1 MRYINTLHEGETIRN
16 VYLCKGKRSAETRNG
31 RPYDN
36 LILQDK
42 TGTLDGKVWDPNSG
56 GIADYDELD
65 FIEVYGEIISYNN
78 NLQMNIKQIRKVQE
92 GEYIAAD
99 YMPTTEKSTDG
110 MYEELLGY
118 IKKVDNQYL
127 RQVLDYYFIKDET
140 FIRNF
145 KGHSAAKT
153 VHHGFAGGLLEHT
166 LSVVKFC
173 DYMAGAYPI
182 LNKDL
187 LFTAAICHD
196 IGKTKE
202 LYIFEQL
209 VANLMKVTNQT
220 GTWVPLYVMTS
231 EINDSMTR
239 EFFEEHGYFGYD
251 KDYVKFFVQ
260 EMVPAVD
267 FDGNL
272 LMKSEDSL
280 AMSPNGNGGWFKS
293 LINAGLDKDL
303 KDKGVEW
310 LNVFGVDNVLQQIAD
325 PVFVGAIIESG
336 CVSGS
341 KVVRKCDP
349 YERVGA
355 MCLENGKPSIVEYYE
370 LTPEMAEAKN
380 ENGSLQYGFGVIL
393 NYLFRVDKLMAIA
406 EKSLPIHVV
415 EKKVPYIDEN
425 GTEHKPETPNAYKFE
440 TLILDMVYMMDNSL
454 PFEVD
459 REKEFAPVKNAT
471 GTDSVETARALLEK
485 NGIEI

>member
-1 MRYINTLHEGETIRN
+1 MKPEIKEKITATNQKYLKKFLTEKAPAKLESQLEHMDWSYLDMIHNKEQQRGTFSPLAAMELSEIEANKDNTL
-16 VYLCKGKRSAETRNG
+16 
-31 RPYDN
+31 
-36 LILQDK
+36 Q
-42 TGTLDGKVWDPNSG
+42 
-56 GIADYDELD
+56 
-65 FIEVYGEIISYNN
+65 
-78 NLQMNIKQIRKVQE
+78 
-92 GEYIAAD
+92 
-99 YMPTTEKSTDG
+99 
-110 MYEELLGY
+110 
-118 IKKVDNQYL
+118 
-127 RQVLDYYFIKDET
+127 QVLMLSRMARSVQFFLPVD
-140 FIRNF
+140 R
-145 KGHSAAKT
+145 
-153 VHHGFAGGLLEHT
+153 VHVLALTRLRAC
-166 LSVVKFC
+166 SS
-173 DYMAGAYPI
+173 
-182 LNKDL
+182 
-187 LFTAAICHD
+187 

-239 EFFEEHGYFGYD
+239 EFFEEHDYFGYN

-310 LNVFGVDNVLQQIAD
+310 LNVFAVDNVLQQIAD
-325 PVFVGAIIESG
+325 PVFVGATIESG

-406 EKSLPIHVV
+406 EKSLPLHVV

>member
-1 MRYINTLHEGETIRN
+1 MLLAG
-16 VYLCKGKRSAETRNG
+16 GQGTRLG
-31 RPYDN
+31 LDRP
-36 LILQDK
+36 K
-42 TGTLDGKVWDPNSG
+42 GTLNIGVNRELYLFEQLFRNLMDVT
-56 GIADYDELD
+56 DE
-65 FIEVYGEIISYNN
+65 
-78 NLQMNIKQIRKVQE
+78 
-92 GEYIAAD
+92 
-99 YMPTTEKSTDG
+99 
-110 MYEELLGY
+110 
-118 IKKVDNQYL
+118 
-127 RQVLDYYFIKDET
+127 
-140 FIRNF
+140 
-145 KGHSAAKT
+145 
-153 VHHGFAGGLLEHT
+153 
-166 LSVVKFC
+166 
-173 DYMAGAYPI
+173 AGAYVPM
-182 LNKDL
+182 
-187 LFTAAICHD
+187 
-196 IGKTKE
+196 
-202 LYIFEQL
+202 YI
-209 VANLMKVTNQT
+209 
-220 GTWVPLYVMTS
+220 MTS
-231 EINDSMTR
+231 NINHKDTVT
-239 EFFEEHGYFGYD
+239 FFEEHHYFGYP
-251 KDYVKFFVQ
+251 KDYVKFFIQ
-260 EMVPAVD
+260 EMVPACDHEGRVYMESD
-267 FDGNL
+267 T
-272 LMKSEDSL
+272 EV

-303 KDKGVEW
+303 KYKGVEW
-310 LNVFGVDNVLQQIAD
+310 LNVFAVDNVLQQIAD
-325 PVFVGAIIESG
+325 PVFVGATIESG

-406 EKSLPIHVV
+406 EKSLPLHVV

>member
-1 MRYINTLHEGETIRN
+1 MKPEIKEKITATNQK
-16 VYLCKGKRSAETRNG
+16 YLKKFLTEEAPVKLESQLEHMDWSYLDMIHNKEQQRGTFSPLAAMELSEIEANK
-31 RPYDN
+31 
-36 LILQDK
+36 DK
-42 TGTLDGKVWDPNSG
+42 YLATGLDAVKNGKVG
-56 GIADYDELD
+56 AI
-65 FIEVYGEIISYNN
+65 
-78 NLQMNIKQIRKVQE
+78 
-92 GEYIAAD
+92 
-99 YMPTTEKSTDG
+99 
-110 MYEELLGY
+110 LL
-118 IKKVDNQYL
+118 
-127 RQVLDYYFIKDET
+127 
-140 FIRNF
+140 
-145 KGHSAAKT
+145 
-153 VHHGFAGGLLEHT
+153 AGGQGTRLGFD
-166 LSVVKFC
+166 KAKGMF
-173 DYMAGAYPI
+173 
-182 LNKDL
+182 N
-187 LFTAAICHD
+187 

-239 EFFEEHGYFGYD
+239 EFFEEHDYFGYN

-310 LNVFGVDNVLQQIAD
+310 LNVFAVDNVLQQIAD
-325 PVFVGAIIESG
+325 PVFVGATIESG

-393 NYLFRVDKLMAIA
+393 NYLFRVELWPKQVVGKLRQLLVGHVLHQTA
-406 EKSLPIHVV
+406 ENLVHQVAVQQLFGCALAVAPALALAVLFAFAVRFRACIRLRDRRYPQRHVLTSLPARL
-415 EKKVPYIDEN
+415 
-425 GTEHKPETPNAYKFE
+425 NAF
-440 TLILDMVYMMDNSL
+440 
-454 PFEVD
+454 
-459 REKEFAPVKNAT
+459 
-471 GTDSVETARALLEK
+471 
-485 NGIEI
+485 